1 MSAILLCI
9 TAGRGP
15 IECQRAVVLAL
26 QALRRE
32 AQALNVDVSS
42 EGDNS
47 QFGASI
53 VVSLEGPAAENLAN
67 SWVGTIQWTSKSG
80 IRASVERKNW
90 FIAVKRLPAPLRVVE
105 LSRVRFETLRAG
117 GPGGQHQ
124 NKTES
129 AVRAIDEMTGI
140 SVVAREGRSQHR
152 NKALALARL
161 QQLITTLT
169 ERNQS
174 AQAAKDWLKKIEVER
189 GKPVR
194 VYEGAEFKRRPGG

>member
-1 MSAILLCI
+1 MSTILLCI

-26 QALRRE
+26 QALRQE

-42 EGDNS
+42 EGDNF

-67 SWVGTIQWTSKSG
+67 SWVGTIQWTCKSG
-80 IRASVERKNW
+80 VRAGVERKNW
-90 FIAVKRLPAPLRVVE
+90 FIAVKCLPAPLRVVE

-161 QQLITTLT
+161 QQLITTLA

-189 GKPVR
+189 GKPIR